1 LRATLL
7 LRYREAGRSPQL
19 KSSTLELTQLPMV
32 ETDQA
37 IAYLQKRCDWSP
49 DPSRRS
55 SMKKQTLFVLVVVVT
70 MCFGMSL
77 QASAQACAPPWK
89 VGIPIT
95 VGEVLSFG
103 GHNWT
108 AIQGGY
114 TTIDGWQ
121 PPNVPALWSDSGAC
135 SGSGG
140 GGSCSASPSAP
151 SGLSASSTT
160 SSGTTLSWTAV
171 GPPANCTIT
180 GYTVFQNG
188 SSIGTSSGTSFSVTG
203 LAASTA
209 FSFTV
214 AASDS
219 FGMSAQSSSISVT
232 TGSGGGGG
240 GTCFTPWS
248 SATTYHGG
256 DQASLNG
263 INYHANFFSQNQSPA
278 TNNGPAGSGQPW
290 TNVGACSAC
299 STLAGAPGKPT
310 ASGTTFNSTN
320 LSWPA
325 VTAPANCSITGY
337 TVLKNGSPIG
347 TASSTS
353 FTVNGLTAQST
364 FNFSV
369 EANDGAGSSAP
380 SASVSVTTPQC
391 TGSCG
396 GGAVTFASYKDV
408 TLNADFNTGLQ
419 RSAVT
424 GTVQPVTSA
433 MPNKTLIWAFA
444 TGTCDS
450 ENWAGIS
457 PAMEATNVQA
467 FVNAGKNYIISTG
480 GANGAFD
487 CSSGQGLINFINR
500 YNSSNLV
507 GIDFDIELGQSQQL
521 IDNLI
526 NATMAAEKQF
536 PNLQFSFTIQSLGTL
551 AANPITGGSVGT
563 TVVKE
568 IKRLGLG
575 GNYVIN
581 LMTFDYGS
589 TNVNNCVVANNLCD
603 MGQSAIAAAQAL
615 NQQSGIPFNHIGIT
629 MMIGRADTQDEV
641 TSLHDID
648 TINAF
653 VLSNGL
659 PASRFWAFDRDTPNG
674 TGGSNMNGN
683 GQPALAYTHEFMNS
697 LGVQ

>member
-1 LRATLL
+1 
-7 LRYREAGRSPQL
+7 
-19 KSSTLELTQLPMV
+19 
-32 ETDQA
+32 
-37 IAYLQKRCDWSP
+37 
-49 DPSRRS
+49 
-55 SMKKQTLFVLVVVVT
+55 

-77 QASAQACAPPWK
+77 KASAQAACAPPWQ
-89 VGIPIT
+89 VGLHIS

-114 TTIDGWQ
+114 TSIDGWQ
-121 PPNVPALWSDSGAC
+121 PPNVPALFTDAGAC
-135 SGSGG
+135 SG
-140 GGSCSASPSAP
+140 
-151 SGLSASSTT
+151 
-160 SSGTTLSWTAV
+160 
-171 GPPANCTIT
+171 
-180 GYTVFQNG
+180 
-188 SSIGTSSGTSFSVTG
+188 
-203 LAASTA
+203 
-209 FSFTV
+209 
-214 AASDS
+214 
-219 FGMSAQSSSISVT
+219 
-232 TGSGGGGG
+232 GG
-240 GTCFTPWS
+240 GTPTPTPTPAPTPTPNPTPTPTPSGGTCNPPWS
-248 SATTYHGG
+248 ASTTYAAPGTKV
-256 DQASLNG
+256 SRNG
-263 INYHANFFSQNQSPA
+263 INYQNAFWTMGDDPA
-278 TNNGPAGSGQPW
+278 THSGPAGSGQPW
-290 TNVGACSAC
+290 IPIGSCSAC
-299 STLAGAPGKPT
+299 TTLASAPGKPT

-325 VTAPANCSITGY
+325 VAAPANCSITGY

-353 FTVNGLTAQST
+353 FTANGLTAQTT

-380 SASVSVTTPQC
+380 SASVQVTTPQC

-396 GGAVTFASYKDV
+396 SGGKVIFGSYKDV

-444 TGTCDS
+444 TGTCDAES
-450 ENWAGIS
+450 WAGIS

-500 YNSSNLV
+500 YNSANLV
-507 GIDFDIELGQSQQL
+507 GIDFDIELGQSQQI

-526 NATMAAEKQF
+526 NATKVAEGQF
-536 PNLQFSFTIQSLGTL
+536 PNLQFSFTIQSLGTT
-551 AANPITGGSVGT
+551 AANPITGGSAGT
-563 TVVKE
+563 TVVNE

-575 GNYVIN
+575 GNYVVN

-589 TNVNNCVVANNLCD
+589 TNVNNCVVANNVCD

-629 MMIGRADTQDEV
+629 MMIGRADTQDEI

-648 TINAF
+648 TVNAF
-653 VLSNGL
+653 VISNGL
-659 PASRFWAFDRDTPNG
+659 PTSRFWSFDRDTPG
-674 TGGSNMNGN
+674 GGGSSSNGN
-683 GQPALAYTHEFMNS
+683 GVAALAYTNEYMNS